1 MFGNLASNPNPTPAT
16 GGSTFG
22 LSPSTLRP
30 GALTGSQSGAFG
42 GNNNN
47 PSMFSN
53 AKPTT
58 GFGAFGGGTSAFNS
72 GGGGTFGSTNPSQP
86 ATSNTG
92 LFGQPNATGSAFGG
106 NTFANK
112 PATSAFVSTTRM
124 SSGDFP
130 NLNNH
135 LLFLRSESEC
145 RALRW
150 HSSYYNWDIESCLQ
164 CLLRERSRILKLD
177 STISEYHLHASVSW

>member
-1 MFGNLASNPNPTPAT
+1 
-16 GGSTFG
+16 
-22 LSPSTLRP
+22 LSPSTSRP
-30 GALTGSQSGAFG
+30 GALTGSPSGAFG

-72 GGGGTFGSTNPSQP
+72 GAGAFGATNPPQP
-86 ATSNTG
+86 VTSNTG

-106 NTFANK
+106 STFANK
-112 PATSAFVSTTRM
+112 PATSAFGSTTRM

-130 NLNNH
+130 NLNNY
-135 LLFLRSESEC
+135 LPFLRSKSEY
-145 RALRW
+145 RVLRW
-150 HSSYYNWDIESCLQ
+150 HSSCYNRDIESRLQ
-164 CLLRERSRILKLD
+164 CLQRERSREHELD
-177 STISEYHLHASVSW
+177 STISEYHLHAAVSW